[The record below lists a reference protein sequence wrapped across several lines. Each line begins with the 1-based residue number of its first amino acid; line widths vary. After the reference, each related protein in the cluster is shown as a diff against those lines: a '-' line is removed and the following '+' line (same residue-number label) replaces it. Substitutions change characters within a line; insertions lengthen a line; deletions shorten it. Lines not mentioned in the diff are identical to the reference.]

1 VSETEREIDRRAA
14 AEDGSGRPS
23 LSCCVI
29 ACNEECN
36 IRRCLESVSFA
47 DELVVVVD
55 ARSSDATEKIA
66 REIGAR
72 VIEHPYQGNIEQKN
86 FALAQARGQWVLSL
100 DADEAITEPLA
111 REIRSV
117 LAAPPAHID
126 GYAINRVTYHLGRWI
141 RHGDFY
147 PDWQLRLFRR
157 DRGQWSGVNPHGRVR
172 LNGRTS
178 RLDGECEHYSY
189 RDLADQIDRIQDFS
203 SIQAR
208 ASRAAGSQVRTRDMI
223 LRPPARFLRAYLL
236 KQGFR
241 DGVPGLVI
249 AAATAFHVFLKYAKL
264 WELERVDPS
273 EDTARNAGKARKTS

>member
-1 VSETEREIDRRAA
+1 MSERGRETAHRAP
-14 AEDGSGRPS
+14 DGSDSDRLP
-23 LSCCVI
+23 LSCCII
-29 ACNEECN
+29 ACNEERD

-47 DELVVVVD
+47 DECVVVID
-55 ARSSDATEKIA
+55 SRSSDATGQIA
-66 REIGAR
+66 GELGAR

-86 FALAQARGQWVLSL
+86 FALAQAKRDWILSL

-111 REIRSV
+111 REIRAL
-117 LAAPPAHID
+117 LAAPPSDVD
-126 GYAINRVTYHLGRWI
+126 GYEINRVTYHLGRWI

-157 DRGQWSGVNPHGRVR
+157 GAGEWAGVNPHGRVQLPGAVRR
-172 LNGRTS
+172 LP
-178 RLDGECEHYSY
+178 GECEHRSY

-203 SIQAR
+203 RIQAR
-208 ASRAAGSQVRTRDMI
+208 ASHAEGLPVRIRDMI

-249 AAATAFHVFLKYAKL
+249 ATATAFHVFLKYAKL
-264 WELERVDPS
+264 WELERVDPP
-273 EDTARNAGKARKTS
+273 EDTARNAGKARRVL